1 MITQSFKGDAFE
13 LQMEASG
20 RPAFDVCEL
29 ALDAYLESGY
39 TASDFLL
46 MLYDEGRMPFSDRV
60 PRDSFLSFIKQA
72 IPNFP
77 VTGTFESY
85 IFILQAIFGEGSG
98 VLFELSDPG
107 KIAILVNAASSVDF
121 EAIAREFSNSQYSI
135 YNLVTDDGDQIIFG
149 GISGIDS
156 EAELTQLLS
165 ELIPA
170 GVVADI
176 TLDFFALYFFA
187 AEYEADGELFD
198 IVDHLGN
205 AIVFFEQG
213 G

>member
-1 MITQSFKGDAFE
+1 MITQSFKGDSRE
-13 LQMEASG
+13 LQMEAAAA
-20 RPAFDVCEL
+20 PAFEVCGV
-29 ALDAYLESGY
+29 ALDAFLAGGY
-39 TASDFLL
+39 SASDFLL

-60 PRDSFLSFIKQA
+60 PRDSFLAFIKQA

-85 IFILQAIFGEGSG
+85 IFILQAIFGAGSG

-107 KIAILVNAASSVDF
+107 KLAILVNAASSIDF
-121 EAIAREFSNSQYSI
+121 EAIAREFSDGQYEI
-135 YNLVTDDGDQIIFG
+135 FDLITDDGDQILFG

-156 EAELTQLLS
+156 EAELSQLLA

-170 GVVADI
+170 GIVADI
-176 TLDFFALYFFA
+176 TLDFFALYSFA
-187 AEYEADGELFD
+187 AEYIADGELFD

-205 AIVFFEQG
+205 SIVFFEEG